1 MEWSSVKSKAREHK
15 CAERGFA
22 AHCNREAQETKVKPE
37 NLQWI
42 DHGEAA
48 VLRQAEGEEGAWT
61 AQEDNRLAKFIAA
74 DGRRCCWRAVPKLAG
89 LQRCGK
95 SCRLRWTNYLRPG
108 LNHSMLTEAE
118 EWLVIHLH
126 AKLGNRWSKIAAEL
140 SGRTDNQIKNYWNT
154 RIKKKLLQ
162 EGEAQITKAAAS
174 EEEEQPVLSSS
185 FLWDGDFSA
194 EREESAMFPCG
205 SFEGCVEV
213 GDEFWNFRCDS
224 LFECAELGV

>member
-1 MEWSSVKSKAREHK
+1 MGRRPCCDKQRVK
-15 CAERGFA
+15 RG
-22 AHCNREAQETKVKPE
+22 P
-37 NLQWI
+37 
-42 DHGEAA
+42 
-48 VLRQAEGEEGAWT
+48 WT

-154 RIKKKLLQ
+154 RIKKKLVGMGIDPATHEPLGPTESMAPESKSDDKPQLQ